1 MARLPYVDPESA
13 PPEVREALEAAPPL
27 NIFRTVAHA
36 ETAFWPFL
44 RFGAAI
50 LTQGE
55 LDDVL
60 RELAILRV
68 ASLTGAEYEWVQH
81 AAIAEGVGASAEQV
95 AAVERGQIEADC
107 LDAVQRLVLRFATEI
122 VEDHGA
128 SAATVAEAKEHLSS
142 REIVELTLAAGW
154 YQAIASLMNTVDID
168 LDPAVG
174 VDVLESARRRAT

>member
-1 MARLPYVDPESA
+1 MARIPYVDPKSA
-13 PPEVREALEAAPPL
+13 SPEVRETLAAFPPL

-36 ETAFWPFL
+36 ESAFLPFM
-44 RFGAAI
+44 RFGAAV

-81 AAIAEGVGASAEQV
+81 AAIAETVGARAEQV
-95 AAVERGQIEADC
+95 AAIERGEIEADC
-107 LDAVQRLVLRFATEI
+107 LDDTERLVLRFATEI

-128 SAATVAEAKEHLSS
+128 SESTVAAATERFSP

-154 YQAIASLMNTVDID
+154 YQAIAGLMNTVAID
-168 LDPAVG
+168 LDPAAG
-174 VDVLESARRRAT
+174 ADVLESARRRAT